1 MNHYQILPLHLGSC
15 SVPRFYLPLVGAFD
29 RSISLGA
36 MSRTHG
42 EDSVEIEA
50 TPYELMGGSAPV
62 QALAQRFY
70 DEMELHEPALTKLHS
85 CDAQGRVDRASR
97 ERFALFLVGWLGGP
111 QDYIATHGHP
121 RLRMRHAK
129 VRVDIPMR
137 DAWLRAM
144 SRALDACGVVG
155 PVRSYLDVRFAEVAD
170 FMRNASG

>member
-1 MNHYQILPLHLGSC
+1 
-15 SVPRFYLPLVGAFD
+15 
-29 RSISLGA
+29 

-50 TPYELMGGSAPV
+50 TPYELLGGTEPV
-62 QALAQRFY
+62 LALAQRFY
-70 DEMELHEPALTKLHS
+70 DEMELHEPELTRLHA
-85 CDAQGRVDRASR
+85 CDANGRVEQDSR
-97 ERFALFLVGWLGGP
+97 DKFALFLVGWLGGP
-111 QDYIATHGHP
+111 QDYVAAHGHP

-144 SRALDACGVVG
+144 SRTLDACGIVG

-170 FMRNASG
+170 FMRNTPG